1 MVEVFMDFCTGGLM
15 LLPITP
21 EGVEAGQFEGTVT
34 SPMFLV
40 PKSNLDG
47 SPSGSSRMVH
57 HQSWPPGQ
65 SVNDFTRKDRH
76 PPSHPPTHQTV
87 TRVIIHMAV
96 SNPGLNIYLA
106 KRDCTAAFKRC
117 FLQMG
122 SICWF
127 ASVVRG
133 ALAGLKTAV
142 VLVWLTL
149 TFGWTGSPG
158 EYGVWPALIDAAH
171 NVTAPPLPEVNG
183 TEPFTAE
190 TYVDDG
196 VLIEV
201 DKGGRRERAAATYKE
216 YLEGC
221 LGEGAGNL
229 KKLAEEGE

>member
-1 MVEVFMDFCTGGLM
+1 M
-15 LLPITP
+15 
-21 EGVEAGQFEGTVT
+21 
-34 SPMFLV
+34 
-40 PKSNLDG
+40 
-47 SPSGSSRMVH
+47 
-57 HQSWPPGQ
+57 
-65 SVNDFTRKDRH
+65 NDFTRKDRH

-96 SNPGLNIYLA
+96 TNPGLNIYLA

-142 VLVWLTL
+142 MLVWLTL

-221 LGEGAGNL
+221 PGEGAGNL
-229 KKLAEEGE
+229 KKLAEEKEWEQTKTV